1 MNPTNDP
8 ALTSWVASAQG
19 SDFPIQNLP
28 WGIFSTEGDERR
40 RAGIRIGASVLDVDA
55 LQAAGLL
62 DPALPKGVFATGTLD
77 AFIALGRPTWSAV
90 RARVSELLRSD
101 VATLR
106 DDAVLRTRALVPV
119 AAAEMHL
126 AVSVGGYTDFY
137 SSREHATN
145 VGKMFR
151 PDAEP
156 LLPNWLSIP
165 IGYNGRAS
173 TMVVSGT
180 PVRRPLG
187 QMKAPSAPA
196 PSFGACRKLDFELE
210 MAGVVGRANPMGEVM
225 TVGEADAAIFG
236 WALLDDWSAR
246 DIQAWEYVPL
256 GPFQAKVFATS
267 MGAWIVTAEALE
279 PFRVEGPVQD
289 PAPLPYLVQPGP
301 MNLDVELEVAIRPK
315 GASEATVITRTNFAH
330 MYWSTAQQLTHHAIG
345 GCAMNVGDIIGSG
358 TISGPTPDSLGSL
371 LELTWNGTRP
381 ITLADGSTRTFLE
394 DGDAVIF
401 TGRATRGG
409 ISIGFGTCEGE
420 ILPAHVREGW

>member
-8 ALTSWVASAQG
+8 SLVSWVASAQG

-40 RAGIRIGASVLDVDA
+40 RAGIRIGDRVLDVDA

-62 DPALPKGVFATGTLD
+62 DPALPRGVFATGTLN
-77 AFIALGRPTWSAV
+77 AFIGLGRSVWSAT
-90 RARVSELLRSD
+90 RARISELLRAD

-119 AAAEMHL
+119 EAAEMHL
-126 AVSVGGYTDFY
+126 AIAVGGYTDFY

-145 VGKMFR
+145 VGMMFR
-151 PDAEP
+151 PGAEP

-173 TMVVSGT
+173 TVVVSGT

-196 PSFGACRKLDFELE
+196 PSFGPCRKLDFELE
-210 MAGVVGRANPMGEVM
+210 MAGIVGRDNPMGAVM
-225 TVGEADAAIFG
+225 SVEEADAAIFG

-256 GPFQAKVFATS
+256 GPFQAKVFATTL
-267 MGAWIVTAEALE
+267 GAWIVTADALE
-279 PFRVEGPVQD
+279 PFRVAGPVQD
-289 PAPLPYLVQPGP
+289 PAPLPYLAQSGPGA
-301 MNLDVELEVAIRPK
+301 LDVELEVAIRPK
-315 GASEATVITRTNFAH
+315 GSDVATTITRTNFAH
-330 MYWSTAQQLTHHAIG
+330 MYWSTAQQLAHHAVC
-345 GCAMNVGDIIGSG
+345 GCAMAVGDLIGSG

-371 LELTWNGTRP
+371 LELTWNGERP
-381 ITLADGSTRTFLE
+381 LTLADGSTRRFLE
-394 DGDAVIF
+394 AGDTVIF
-401 TGRATRGG
+401 TGRARRGD
-409 ISIGFGTCEGE
+409 ISIGFGSCEGE
-420 ILPAHVREGW
+420 ILPAPVREGW